1 MVVVVIL
8 VRRGVLH
15 PAQKARSIRRAM
27 TTRYRQTFHG
37 GSSGMDNP
45 EYNGERPPPYSKK
58 AKEGYATYDVSVY
71 LYDI

>member
-1 MVVVVIL
+1 
-8 VRRGVLH
+8 
-15 PAQKARSIRRAM
+15 M